1 MLQTLAANSNYLK
14 EVREQYENYPYPPR
28 DPNVEKQ
35 SFFCVRSCSLD
46 ALNYYHYAGKRNF
59 TKGFR
64 ALVAGGGTGDA
75 TIALAEQFRGLDAEI
90 VHLDLSINSMQIAK
104 ARATVRGLD
113 NITWIHGSILDAE
126 KLFNAPF
133 DFIES
138 VGVLHHLEN
147 PAAGLAALTAV
158 LKDDGVMNIMLYAS
172 YGRESIYQIQRL
184 MRIINKD
191 EPDMQRKVD
200 NCKTVLTHASQS
212 NAFICAQDIFNDA
225 ANFGDVGIYDL
236 FLHSHDVA
244 YSVPEIYQFLAGSG
258 LQPAHFFFE
267 TQPMGNDL
275 YKIEAYLEGS
285 NLSDASKRLSVEESQ
300 TAAELMNG
308 KIIKHNFYASKHK
321 PALPSPDDTDNV
333 PFLYMIVNKHM
344 YHDLYQIAANA
355 KTGDVFS
362 CKIYVHEVKFVNTP
376 NLSRICKAMDGDKSL
391 DAIFKEVRM
400 SYSATEKKPTMEELK
415 TEFKAFFAAFNKQD
429 LMFLRHKSL
438 PRMATMEDIL
448 TRMKTV

>member
-285 NLSDASKRLSVEESQ
+285 NLSDAS
-300 TAAELMNG
+300 
-308 KIIKHNFYASKHK
+308 
-321 PALPSPDDTDNV
+321 
-333 PFLYMIVNKHM
+333 
-344 YHDLYQIAANA
+344 
-355 KTGDVFS
+355 
-362 CKIYVHEVKFVNTP
+362 
-376 NLSRICKAMDGDKSL
+376 
-391 DAIFKEVRM
+391 
-400 SYSATEKKPTMEELK
+400 
-415 TEFKAFFAAFNKQD
+415 
-429 LMFLRHKSL
+429 
-438 PRMATMEDIL
+438 
-448 TRMKTV
+448 